1 MSDTIDQNQAANDV
15 AETTPE
21 GFFFSLQADE
31 SGVTELK
38 FRKDAEKLF
47 GVVLFGLEYINQTFD
62 VPFPCV
68 GDFCRRLGEIAD
80 QIEAAHNERMK
91 QQQEQG
97 NGQASEAATVAG
109 PEAPEAA

>member
-1 MSDTIDQNQAANDV
+1 MSGTIDQNQAANDV

-21 GFFFSLQADE
+21 GFFFSLRADE

-47 GVVLFGLEYINQTFD
+47 GVVLFGLEYINQTFN

-91 QQQEQG
+91 QQQEEG
-97 NGQASEAATVAG
+97 NGQASEAANDAG
-109 PEAPEAA
+109 PEAPETA

>member
-1 MSDTIDQNQAANDV
+1 MGNTIDLNQAANDV
-15 AETTPE
+15 AETAPE

-91 QQQEQG
+91 QEQG
-97 NGQASEAATVAG
+97 NGQASEAANDAG

>member
-1 MSDTIDQNQAANDV
+1 MSGTIDQNQAANDV

-21 GFFFSLQADE
+21 GFFFSLRADE

-47 GVVLFGLEYINQTFD
+47 GVVLFGLEYINQTFN

-91 QQQEQG
+91 QQQEEG
-97 NGQASEAATVAG
+97 NGQASEAANDAG

>member
-38 FRKDAEKLF
+38 FRKDAGKLF
-47 GVVLFGLEYINQTFD
+47 GVVLFGLEYINQTFA

-91 QQQEQG
+91 QEQG
-97 NGQASEAATVAG
+97 NGQASEAANDAG

>member
-97 NGQASEAATVAG
+97 NGQASDAG

>member
-1 MSDTIDQNQAANDV
+1 MNATVDQNQAAADAAADV
-15 AETTPE
+15 PE

-91 QQQEQG
+91 QEQG
-97 NGQASEAATVAG
+97 NGQASEAANDAG

>member
-1 MSDTIDQNQAANDV
+1 MSGTIDQNQAANDV

-62 VPFPCV
+62 VPFPSV
-68 GDFCRRLGEIAD
+68 GDFCRHLGGVAD
-80 QIEAAHNERMK
+80 QIEAAHNERVK
-91 QQQEQG
+91 QQQQEDA
-97 NGQASEAATVAG
+97 NGQANDAG